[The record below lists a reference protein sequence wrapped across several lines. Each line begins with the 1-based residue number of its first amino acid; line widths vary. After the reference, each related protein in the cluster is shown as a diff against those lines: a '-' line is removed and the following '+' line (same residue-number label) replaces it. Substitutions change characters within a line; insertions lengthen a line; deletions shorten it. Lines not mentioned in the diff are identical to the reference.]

1 MTKNPHTK
9 NFLTVHTDIT
19 GHMKITVSLKDTEI
33 NLKTKEKNTAY
44 TSDRVTFAVRNLF
57 TLMCVPYLEVNK

>member
-1 MTKNPHTK
+1 
-9 NFLTVHTDIT
+9 
-19 GHMKITVSLKDTEI
+19 MKITVSLKDTEI

-57 TLMCVPYLEVNK
+57 TLMCVPDLEVNK